1 MTYIIDGKKIACDL
15 QETLQQQIESLK
27 NTHNIT
33 PHLVVIIVGNDPA
46 SQVYVA
52 SKEKTA
58 KNIGMQSTVIRL
70 PETINQQELNDT
82 IIALNIDDTVHGIL
96 VQLPLPKHLNDSDVI
111 NLINPQKDVDGF
123 HPLNVGFLH
132 SGYTDKA
139 LMSCTPTGAMILLKS
154 FCSDISGKH
163 AVVVGRSNIVGRPIA
178 EMLLAENC
186 TVTIAHSRTKNLPD
200 ICKYADIIVAAVG
213 KPHFIQGDWIQQGAI
228 VIDIGINRIT
238 DLHTGKTKLVGDVD
252 CDTATA
258 KVSAITPVP
267 GGVGPMTIACLL
279 QNTLRACRLLHGL
292 V

>member
-15 QETLQQQIESLK
+15 QETLQQQVESLK

-70 PETINQQELNDT
+70 SETINQQELNDT
-82 IIALNIDDTVHGIL
+82 IIALNIDNTVHGIL

-123 HPLNVGFLH
+123 HPMNVGFLH

-139 LMSCTPTGAMILLKS
+139 LMPCTPIGAMILLKS
-154 FCSDISGKH
+154 FCNNLSGKH

-186 TVTIAHSRTKNLPD
+186 TVTIAHSRTENLPD
-200 ICKYADIIVAAVG
+200 ICKQADIIVAAVG
-213 KPHFIQGDWIQQGAI
+213 KPHFIQADWIQQDAI

-252 CDTATA
+252 FDAVTTKA
-258 KVSAITPVP
+258 SAITPVP

-279 QNTLRACRLLHGL
+279 QNTLRACRLSHGL

>member
-1 MTYIIDGKKIACDL
+1 MTHIIDGKKIASDL
-15 QETLQQQIESLK
+15 QETLKQQVEFLK

-33 PHLVVIIVGNDPA
+33 PHLVVIIVGDNPA

-58 KNIGMQSTVIRL
+58 QNIGMKSTVIRL
-70 PETINQQELNDT
+70 SETINQQELNDT
-82 IIALNIDDTVHGIL
+82 IIALNSDATVHGIL

-123 HPLNVGFLH
+123 HPMNVGFLH

-139 LMSCTPTGAMILLKS
+139 LLPCTPTGTIILLKS
-154 FCSDISGKH
+154 FCNDLSGKH

-186 TVTIAHSRTKNLPD
+186 TVTIAHSRTENLPD
-200 ICKYADIIVAAVG
+200 ICKQADIIVAAVG
-213 KPHFIQGDWIQQGAI
+213 KPHFIQADWIQQGAI

-238 DLHTGKTKLVGDVD
+238 DLHTGKAKLVGDVD
-252 CDTATA
+252 FDTVKT

-279 QNTLRACRLLHGL
+279 QNTLKACRLSCGL